1 MKLLFYLSLIFLFYT
16 YCGYILFMSILAR
29 LRKDKAVDKQP
40 ITPLISVVIAAYNEE
55 KNIGGKLNDIINL
68 DYPREKMEVFVVS
81 DASSDA
87 TDEIVS
93 GFAGRG
99 VKLLRLE
106 KRSGKIAAYRKAL
119 PQIKG
124 EIVVFSDATSVLTH
138 NSLANLVSNFNDK
151 SVGCVGGLLTYIN
164 PKRALVGKGE
174 NKYWQ
179 YEKRVIELE
188 SRLASLT
195 SVSGTLYAVRKELY
209 PLDIKDYLADD
220 LIVPF
225 NVVKKGYRVILEPQ
239 AVCYD
244 YTTLSINEEMAKR
257 IRITVQNIRGL
268 IDQPGILNPFK
279 YGLYSFL
286 VISHKL
292 FRLLVPFFMAALL
305 ISNIFLL
312 FHSSLFA
319 FLLVL
324 QIIFYLA
331 NFYGY
336 AISERY
342 KFSTGKYLFYFGLSN
357 YAILM
362 GIIQCIRGQ
371 KVVTWETIRA

>member
-1 MKLLFYLSLIFLFYT
+1 
-16 YCGYILFMSILAR
+16 MSILAR